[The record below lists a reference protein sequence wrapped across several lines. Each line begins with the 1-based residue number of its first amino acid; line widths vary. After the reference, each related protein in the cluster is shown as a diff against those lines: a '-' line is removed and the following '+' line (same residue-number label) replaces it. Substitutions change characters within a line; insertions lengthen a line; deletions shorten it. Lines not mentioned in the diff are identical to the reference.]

1 MRQTLLIAHLTV
13 KCWLKQ
19 PFPLIAM
26 MFFPLLLLGITYLGL
41 KPLLDDKQW
50 VEPFAV
56 AIVDE
61 DKTFETKLLMKQY
74 EESEELQ
81 AVLSFQKT
89 DGKTASEMLA
99 DNEIAGMVIVPDGF
113 TNGIRK
119 GKNIPVTVIGN
130 PERPFQAELL
140 KQVMV
145 SNANLISSAQSGANA
160 AFHYLRKMGLSSEEF
175 ATYRD
180 AIITDFTLQAL
191 NRNKIYETETLSAFG
206 GITPVE
212 FYSLSGVLI
221 LLLIGGLFGMSL
233 TARGEQ
239 TALRERLSLQGV
251 QASVFF
257 FGNILSVLV
266 LLIIQSALLTV
277 LFYSI
282 TKTWSLLVTV
292 ILLAYCLAVSSLFAL
307 CQELFQ
313 RNGAKWG
320 AGILLV
326 VGVTATSG
334 SVLPLSYFP
343 EMWRSMSFLNL
354 LHHTHNGLIQTMFSG
369 ANSWSLVGVLIG
381 FSVVFWVLGILI
393 ILIKKRLP
401 WSGQLPLHV

>member
-19 PFPLIAM
+19 PVPLFAM
-26 MFFPLLLLGITYLGL
+26 MLFPLLLLGITYLGL
-41 KPLLDDKQW
+41 KPLLDEKQW

-61 DKTFETKLLMKQY
+61 DNTFETKLLMKQY
-74 EESEELQ
+74 EESKELQ

-113 TNGIRK
+113 TNGIRR

-140 KQVMV
+140 QQVMV
-145 SNANLISSAQSGANA
+145 SNANLITAAQSGANA

-251 QASVFF
+251 RSSVFF
-257 FGNILSVLV
+257 FGNIISVFMLLV
-266 LLIIQSALLTV
+266 IQNALLIV
-277 LFYSI
+277 LFYSV
-282 TKTWSLLVTV
+282 TKTWSFLATA

-307 CQELFQ
+307 CQELLQ

-334 SVLPLSYFP
+334 SVLPLSYLP
-343 EMWRSMSFLNL
+343 ELWRSVSFLNV
-354 LHHTHNGLIQTMFSG
+354 LHHTHNGLVETLFSG
-369 ANSWSLVGVLIG
+369 AGEWNLVGTLIG

-393 ILIKKRLP
+393 ITIKKRLP
-401 WSGQLPLHV
+401 WFGQLPLHV

>member
-19 PFPLIAM
+19 PVPLFAM
-26 MFFPLLLLGITYLGL
+26 MLFPLLLLGITYLGL
-41 KPLLDDKQW
+41 KPLLDEKKW

-61 DKTFETKLLMKQY
+61 DNTFETKLLMKQY
-74 EESEELQ
+74 EESKELQ

-113 TNGIRK
+113 TNGIRR

-140 KQVMV
+140 QQVMV
-145 SNANLISSAQSGANA
+145 SNANLITAAQSGANA

-251 QASVFF
+251 RSSVFF
-257 FGNILSVLV
+257 FGNIISVFMLLV
-266 LLIIQSALLTV
+266 IQNALLIV
-277 LFYSI
+277 LFYSV
-282 TKTWSLLVTV
+282 TKTWSFLATA

-307 CQELFQ
+307 CQELLQ

-334 SVLPLSYFP
+334 SVLPLSYLP
-343 EMWRSMSFLNL
+343 ELWRSVSFLNV
-354 LHHTHNGLIQTMFSG
+354 LHHTHNGLVETLFSG
-369 ANSWSLVGVLIG
+369 ASEWSLVVTLMG
-381 FSVVFWVLGILI
+381 FSVVFWVFGILI
-393 ILIKKRLP
+393 ITIKKRLP

>member
-19 PFPLIAM
+19 PMPLFAM
-26 MFFPLLLLGITYLGL
+26 MLFPLLLLGITYLGL
-41 KPLLDDKQW
+41 KPLLEDKKW

-61 DKTFETKLLMKQY
+61 DNTFETKLLMKQY

-113 TNGIRK
+113 TQGIRR

-140 KQVMV
+140 QQVMV
-145 SNANLISSAQSGANA
+145 SNANLISAAQSGANA
-160 AFHYLRKMGLSSEEF
+160 AFHYLRKMGLSSEGF

-206 GITPVE
+206 GVTPVE

-251 QASVFF
+251 RSSVFF
-257 FGNILSVLV
+257 FGNIISVFMLLV
-266 LLIIQSALLTV
+266 IQSVVLTL
-277 LFYSI
+277 LFYSV
-282 TKTWSLLVTV
+282 TKTWSLLATA

-320 AGILLV
+320 VGILFV

-334 SVLPLSYFP
+334 SVLPLSYLP
-343 EMWRSMSFLNL
+343 EMWHSVSFLNV
-354 LHHTHNGLIQTMFSG
+354 LHHTHNGLVETLFSG
-369 ANSWSLVGVLIG
+369 AGEWSLVGALMG
-381 FSVVFWVLGILI
+381 FSVVFWVFGILI
-393 ILIKKRLP
+393 ITIKKRLP

>member
-19 PFPLIAM
+19 PMPLFAM
-26 MFFPLLLLGITYLGL
+26 MLFPLLLLGITYLGL
-41 KPLLDDKQW
+41 KPLLDEKKW

-61 DKTFETKLLMKQY
+61 DNTFETKLLMKQY

-113 TNGIRK
+113 TQGIRR

-140 KQVMV
+140 QQVMV
-145 SNANLISSAQSGANA
+145 SNANLISAAQSGANA

-239 TALRERLSLQGV
+239 AALRERLSLQGV
-251 QASVFF
+251 RSSVFF
-257 FGNILSVLV
+257 FGNIISVFMLLV
-266 LLIIQSALLTV
+266 IQSVVLTL
-277 LFYSI
+277 LFYSV
-282 TKTWSLLVTV
+282 TKTWSIVATV

-307 CQELFQ
+307 CHELFQ

-334 SVLPLSYFP
+334 SVLPLSYLP
-343 EMWRSMSFLNL
+343 ELWRSVSFLNV
-354 LHHTHNGLIQTMFSG
+354 LHHTHNGLVETLFSG
-369 ANSWSLVGVLIG
+369 AGEWSLVGTLMG
-381 FSVVFWVLGILI
+381 FSVVFWVFGILI
-393 ILIKKRLP
+393 ITIKKRLP

>member
-19 PFPLIAM
+19 PMPLFAM
-26 MFFPLLLLGITYLGL
+26 MLFPLLLLGITYLGL

-61 DKTFETKLLMKQY
+61 DNTFETKLLMKQY

-99 DNEIAGMVIVPDGF
+99 NNEIAGMVIVPDGF
-113 TNGIRK
+113 TKGIRR

-140 KQVMV
+140 QQVMV
-145 SNANLISSAQSGANA
+145 SNANLISAAQSGANA

-175 ATYRD
+175 TTYRD

-251 QASVFF
+251 RSSVFF
-257 FGNILSVLV
+257 FGNIISVFMLLV
-266 LLIIQSALLTV
+266 IQSALLIV
-277 LFYSI
+277 LFYSL
-282 TKTWSLLVTV
+282 TKTWS
-292 ILLAYCLAVSSLFAL
+292 ILATIILIAYCLAVSSLFAL
-307 CQELFQ
+307 CQEFFQ
-313 RNGAKWG
+313 RNAAKWG
-320 AGILLV
+320 VGILLV
-326 VGVTATSG
+326 IGLTATSG
-334 SVLPLSYFP
+334 SVLPLSYLP
-343 EMWRSMSFLNL
+343 EMWRSVSFLNL
-354 LHHTHNGLIQTMFSG
+354 LHHTHNGLVETLFLGVGEWI
-369 ANSWSLVGVLIG
+369 LVGTLIG
-381 FSVVFWVLGILI
+381 FTVVFWVCGILI
-393 ILIKKRLP
+393 ITIKKRLP

>member
-19 PFPLIAM
+19 PVPLFAM
-26 MFFPLLLLGITYLGL
+26 MLFPLLLLGITYLGL
-41 KPLLDDKQW
+41 KPLLDEKQW

-61 DKTFETKLLMKQY
+61 DNTFETKLLMKQY
-74 EESEELQ
+74 EESKELQ

-113 TNGIRK
+113 TNGIRR

-140 KQVMV
+140 QQVMV
-145 SNANLISSAQSGANA
+145 SNANLITAAQSGANA

-191 NRNKIYETETLSAFG
+191 NRNKIYKTETLSAFG

-251 QASVFF
+251 RSSVFF
-257 FGNILSVLV
+257 FGNIISVFMLLV
-266 LLIIQSALLTV
+266 IQNALLIV
-277 LFYSI
+277 LFYSV
-282 TKTWSLLVTV
+282 TKTWSFLATA

-307 CQELFQ
+307 CQELLQ

-334 SVLPLSYFP
+334 SVLPLSYLP
-343 EMWRSMSFLNL
+343 ELWRSVSFLNV
-354 LHHTHNGLIQTMFSG
+354 LHHTHNGLVETLFSG
-369 ANSWSLVGVLIG
+369 AGEWSLVVTLMG
-381 FSVVFWVLGILI
+381 FSVVFWVFGFLI
-393 ILIKKRLP
+393 ITIKKRLP

>member
-26 MFFPLLLLGITYLGL
+26 MLFPLLLLGITYLGL

-393 ILIKKRLP
+393 IFIKKRLP

>member
-19 PFPLIAM
+19 PMPLFAM
-26 MFFPLLLLGITYLGL
+26 MLFPLLLLGITYLGL
-41 KPLLDDKQW
+41 KPLLDEKKW

-61 DKTFETKLLMKQY
+61 DNTFETKLLMKQY

-89 DGKTASEMLA
+89 NGKTASEMLA
-99 DNEIAGMVIVPDGF
+99 DNEIAGMVMVPDGF
-113 TNGIRK
+113 TQGIRR

-140 KQVMV
+140 QQVMV
-145 SNANLISSAQSGANA
+145 SNANLISAAQSGANA

-251 QASVFF
+251 RSSVFF
-257 FGNILSVLV
+257 FGNIISVFMLLV
-266 LLIIQSALLTV
+266 IQSFVLTL
-277 LFYSI
+277 LFYSV
-282 TKTWSLLVTV
+282 TKTWSLLATA

-307 CQELFQ
+307 CQEFFQ

-334 SVLPLSYFP
+334 SVLPLSYLP
-343 EMWRSMSFLNL
+343 EMWRSVSFLNV
-354 LHHTHNGLIQTMFSG
+354 LHHTHNGLVETLFSG
-369 ANSWSLVGVLIG
+369 AGEWSLAGTLIG
-381 FSVVFWVLGILI
+381 FSVVFWVFGILVI
-393 ILIKKRLP
+393 TIKKRLP

>member
-19 PFPLIAM
+19 PVPLFAM
-26 MFFPLLLLGITYLGL
+26 MLFPLLLLGITYLGL
-41 KPLLDDKQW
+41 KPLLDEKQW

-61 DKTFETKLLMKQY
+61 DNTFETKLLMKQY
-74 EESEELQ
+74 EESKELQ

-113 TNGIRK
+113 TNGIRR

-140 KQVMV
+140 QQVMV
-145 SNANLISSAQSGANA
+145 SNANLITAAQSGANA

-251 QASVFF
+251 RSSVFF
-257 FGNILSVLV
+257 FGNIISVFMLLV
-266 LLIIQSALLTV
+266 IQNALLIV
-277 LFYSI
+277 LFYSV
-282 TKTWSLLVTV
+282 TKTWSFLATA

-307 CQELFQ
+307 CQELLQ

-326 VGVTATSG
+326 VGMTATSG
-334 SVLPLSYFP
+334 SVLPLSYLP
-343 EMWRSMSFLNL
+343 ELWRSVSFLNV
-354 LHHTHNGLIQTMFSG
+354 LHHTHNGLVETLFSG
-369 ANSWSLVGVLIG
+369 AGEWNLVGTLIG

-393 ILIKKRLP
+393 ITIKKRLP
-401 WSGQLPLHV
+401 WFGQLPLHV

>member
-19 PFPLIAM
+19 PVPLFAM
-26 MFFPLLLLGITYLGL
+26 MLFPLLLLGITYLGL
-41 KPLLDDKQW
+41 KPLIEDKQW

-61 DKTFETKLLMKQY
+61 DNTFETKLLMKQY

-81 AVLSFQKT
+81 AVLTFQKT

-99 DNEIAGMVIVPDGF
+99 DNEIAGMVIVPEGF
-113 TNGIRK
+113 TNGIRR

-140 KQVMV
+140 QQVMV
-145 SNANLISSAQSGANA
+145 SNANLISAAQSGANA

-191 NRNKIYETETLSAFG
+191 NRNKIYETETLSAFS

-239 TALRERLSLQGV
+239 TVLRERLSLQGV
-251 QASVFF
+251 RSSVFF
-257 FGNILSVLV
+257 FGNILSVFV
-266 LLIIQSALLTV
+266 LLVIQSALLIL
-277 LFYSI
+277 LFYRV
-282 TKTWSLLVTV
+282 TNTWSLLATG
-292 ILLAYCLAVSSLFAL
+292 ILLTYCLAVSSLFAL
-307 CQELFQ
+307 CQELFE

-334 SVLPLSYFP
+334 SVLPLSYLP
-343 EMWRSMSFLNL
+343 EIWRSVSFLNFM
-354 LHHTHNGLIQTMFSG
+354 HHTHTGLVEALFSG
-369 ANSWSLVGVLIG
+369 TGSWRLAGILIG
-381 FSVVFWVLGILI
+381 FSIAFWILGILI
-393 ILIKKRLP
+393 ITIKKRLL
-401 WSGQLPLHV
+401 WSGQSPLHV

>member
-19 PFPLIAM
+19 PMPLFAM
-26 MFFPLLLLGITYLGL
+26 MLFPLLLLGITYLGL
-41 KPLLDDKQW
+41 KPLLDEKKW

-61 DKTFETKLLMKQY
+61 DNTFETKLLMKQY

-81 AVLSFQKT
+81 AVISFEKT

-113 TNGIRK
+113 TNGIRR

-140 KQVMV
+140 QQVMV
-145 SNANLISSAQSGANA
+145 SNANLITAAQSGANA

-251 QASVFF
+251 RSSVFF
-257 FGNILSVLV
+257 FGNIISVFMLLV
-266 LLIIQSALLTV
+266 IQNALLIV
-277 LFYSI
+277 LFYSV
-282 TKTWSLLVTV
+282 TKTWSILATV
-292 ILLAYCLAVSSLFAL
+292 ILLTYCLAVSSLFAL
-307 CQELFQ
+307 CQELLQ

-334 SVLPLSYFP
+334 SVLPLSYLP
-343 EMWRSMSFLNL
+343 ELWRSVSFLNV
-354 LHHTHNGLIQTMFSG
+354 LHHTHNGLVETLFSG
-369 ANSWSLVGVLIG
+369 AGEWSLVVTLMG
-381 FSVVFWVLGILI
+381 FSVVFWVFGILI
-393 ILIKKRLP
+393 ITIKKRLP